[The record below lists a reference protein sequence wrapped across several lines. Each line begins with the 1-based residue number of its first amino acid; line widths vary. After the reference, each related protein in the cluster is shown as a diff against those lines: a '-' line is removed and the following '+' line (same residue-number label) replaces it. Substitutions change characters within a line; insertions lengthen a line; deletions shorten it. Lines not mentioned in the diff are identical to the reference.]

1 MSILSL
7 PLMIEIVQIS
17 VKDNIHLL
25 LFYLSP
31 LYRTPT
37 RRVLETRCKISKLF
51 SYTNILIQKTAIKLP
66 FLIKVPTYNSQK

>member
-25 LFYLSP
+25 LLLSEP
-31 LYRTPT
+31 LKRTPT
-37 RRVLETRCKISKLF
+37 RRVLETQWQI
-51 SYTNILIQKTAIKLP
+51 YE
-66 FLIKVPTYNSQK
+66 

>member
-25 LFYLSP
+25 LLLSEP
-31 LYRTPT
+31 LKRTPT
-37 RRVLETRCKISKLF
+37 RRVLETRCKDSNNSVKLV
-51 SYTNILIQKTAIKLP
+51 YKHR
-66 FLIKVPTYNSQK
+66 FLNNYLEIIGTYNKK

>member
-25 LFYLSP
+25 LLLSEP
-31 LYRTPT
+31 FITCICTQKHLK
-37 RRVLETRCKISKLF
+37 LASKITIIQQSWSLDSKSL
-51 SYTNILIQKTAIKLP
+51 
-66 FLIKVPTYNSQK
+66 TYI